1 MGYPI
6 PPAQILFD
14 TTDRREMVER
24 RMEFVE
30 EMTKATAAG
39 VTGETVF
46 GGVFDA
52 DRPSDFPIASV
63 RRDPSRSAKVREAL
77 DGAEMAKSSIDGGS
91 WTGSRSEMFSK
102 EWTLLARGVI

>member
-1 MGYPI
+1 
-6 PPAQILFD
+6 
-14 TTDRREMVER
+14 
-24 RMEFVE
+24 MEFVE

-46 GGVFDA
+46 GGVFDT

-102 EWTLLARGVI
+102 EWTLTNPLSTGLVPYDLEAPELLRAAA